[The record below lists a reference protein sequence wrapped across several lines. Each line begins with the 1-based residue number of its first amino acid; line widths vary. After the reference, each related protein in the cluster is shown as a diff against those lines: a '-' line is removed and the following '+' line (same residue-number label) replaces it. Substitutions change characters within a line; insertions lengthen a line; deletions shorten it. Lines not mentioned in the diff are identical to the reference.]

1 MYFWSYMKVLQI
13 GTSWFLE
20 DAGGLARVYYGCVQN
35 LPRVGIE
42 VAGLVTGSDRVV
54 KTSNGQVQTFASTD
68 DSLWQRSLG
77 LRKSIKQSLKHGGY
91 DLVAVHFA
99 LYGLPALDCFG
110 NIPLV
115 IHFHGPWALESKA
128 EGAGKLSVW
137 GKWLVEKIVY
147 GRAKGFIVLS
157 EAFRQILHQ
166 TYGVPLDRIFIVGGG
181 INTDEFLV
189 QQSMAESRAKLGWSQ
204 DRRIILSVRRLVQR
218 MGLENLIM
226 AIAQVRQV
234 FPDVLLLIAGKGAIT
249 DNLRSLIQQMGLE
262 NHVQLL
268 GFVADQDL
276 PIAYHAAEMSIVP
289 SVSLEGFGLTV
300 IESLASGTP
309 VLGTPIGGIPEILR
323 PFSEALV
330 LEGSSV
336 EQLAKGLIE
345 ALSGQRQMP
354 SAVACQAYVKQN
366 YDWQAIAAQMRL
378 VYEQLV

>member
-1 MYFWSYMKVLQI
+1 MKVLQI

-35 LPRVGIE
+35 LPRVGVE
-42 VAGLVTGSDRVV
+42 VTGLVTGSELVAQTSGGKV
-54 KTSNGQVQTFASTD
+54 KTFTSTN
-68 DSLWQRSLG
+68 DSLWRRSLG
-77 LRKSIKQSLKHGGY
+77 LRKFVKQSLKQNKY

-99 LYGLPALDCFG
+99 LYALPALDCFAD
-110 NIPLV
+110 IPLI

-128 EGAGKLSVW
+128 EGAGKISVW

-147 GRAKGFIVLS
+147 NRAKGFIVLS

-166 TYGVPLDRIFIVGGG
+166 TYGVPLHKIFIVGGG

-189 QQSMAESRAKLGWSQ
+189 QQSVAESRTQLGWAQ
-204 DRRIILSVRRLVQR
+204 DRRIVLSVRRLVQR

-226 AIAQVRQV
+226 AIAQVRQI
-234 FPDVLLLIAGKGAIT
+234 FPDVLLLIAGKGAIA
-249 DNLRSLIQQMGLE
+249 DNLRSLIRQMDLE

-268 GFVADQDL
+268 GFVADRDL
-276 PIAYHAAEMSIVP
+276 PIAYHAAEVTIVP

-300 IESLASGTP
+300 IESLAAGTP

-323 PFSEALV
+323 PFSEDLV

-336 EQLAKGLIE
+336 EQIAKGLIE

-366 YDWQAIAAQMRL
+366 YDWAAIAAQMRS
-378 VYEQLV
+378 VYKKLL